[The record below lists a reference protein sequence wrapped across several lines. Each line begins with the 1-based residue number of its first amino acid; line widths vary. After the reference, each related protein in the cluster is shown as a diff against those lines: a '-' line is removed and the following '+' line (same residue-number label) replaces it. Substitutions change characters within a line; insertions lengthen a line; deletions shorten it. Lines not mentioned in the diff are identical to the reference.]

1 MITTIVNGTFT
12 DQISVTDRAL
22 NYGDGVFETIAVH
35 DKALH
40 YWNEHY
46 QRLQKGCDILGFS
59 APTESELLADIKKLT
74 LFAGSSVIK
83 IIVSRGQGG
92 RGYLAAGVTQATTVI
107 TQHTWPEYVNRYQSQ
122 GIKSR
127 ICQHRLIINPALVG
141 IKHLNRLDQVLARNE
156 WHNDDIQEGFM
167 LDCDENITEGTCTN
181 IFFKTNNEWITP
193 ADSNCAVAGVMR
205 AAVINKASQTGLEIK
220 QQNIKLSELAA
231 VTECFVCNSIWG
243 VVPVLSCDSY
253 HFEISD
259 ELRQLQTELEQE
271 IKSVSYVI

>member
-1 MITTIVNGTFT
+1 MTNAIVNGIFT

-35 DKALH
+35 NNALQ
-40 YWNEHY
+40 YWAEHY
-46 QRLQKGCDILGFS
+46 KRLQKACNTLAIA
-59 APTESELLADIKKLT
+59 APSERDLLADIKKLA

-92 RGYLAAGVTQATTVI
+92 RGYSAAGVTDVTTVI
-107 TQHTWPEYVNRYQSQ
+107 TQHAWPEYVSRYQSQ
-122 GIKSR
+122 GINSR

-167 LDCDENITEGTCTN
+167 LDPDANIIEGTCTN
-181 IFFKTNNEWITP
+181 IFLKTGNGWVTP
-193 ADSNCAVAGVMR
+193 VDTSCAVAGVMR
-205 AAVINKASQTGLEIK
+205 AAVINKASQTGLIIK
-220 QQNIKLSELAA
+220 QQNIKLSELAS
-231 VTECFVCNSIWG
+231 VKECFVCNSIWG

-253 HFEISD
+253 YFEISD

-271 IKSVSYVI
+271 IESVSYVI